1 MANMHEKPSDYNVFQ
16 KSGHPGR
23 WVSSTEVTTSD
34 VSFSGSAVYGGVIVS
49 GSHNAQGLLDGQC
62 DHVIELSSGGSIVA
76 NVLQPGLIHE
86 LSVQYVVGA
95 AAGKVY
101 VLKRNG

>member
-1 MANMHEKPSDYNVFQ
+1 MANPNGYNIFQ
-16 KSGHPGR
+16 NMGHPGR
-23 WVSSTEVTTSD
+23 WISSTEVSTLD

-49 GSHNAQGLLDGQC
+49 GSKNAQGLLDGEC

-76 NVLQPGLIHE
+76 NVLQPGIVHE